1 ATMRASQWKCRLNST
16 PNSMRCGRGCWRL
29 KNGRTSPS
37 VCWLSERHRSRD
49 PDGTTVVGPHRAAL
63 RYPLVV
69 RIHRAQGAQMITRED
84 VQAYLDRL
92 DLPVEPVADDMWLVR
107 TGEGGAELAVHLAP
121 PVLVM
126 RVKVMQLPAD
136 PARSGEL
143 CRRLLELNARDLIH

>member
-1 ATMRASQWKCRLNST
+1 
-16 PNSMRCGRGCWRL
+16 
-29 KNGRTSPS
+29 
-37 VCWLSERHRSRD
+37 
-49 PDGTTVVGPHRAAL
+49 
-63 RYPLVV
+63 
-69 RIHRAQGAQMITRED
+69 MITRED

-143 CRRLLELNARDLIH
+143 CRRLLELNARDLIHGSYGVEGDHVVLTDAMELDGLDFSEFEASVDSLTLALASHASILAPYGEG